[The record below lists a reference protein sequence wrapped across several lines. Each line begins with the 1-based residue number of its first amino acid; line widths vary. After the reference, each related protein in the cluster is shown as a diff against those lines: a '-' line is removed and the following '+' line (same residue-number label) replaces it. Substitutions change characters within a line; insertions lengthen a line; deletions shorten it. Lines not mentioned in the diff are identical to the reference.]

1 MHSHAHA
8 YLIGN
13 LQHPVGFEF
22 LSRSSCSQQEYLEPL
37 DESRLHKVALDSF
50 ENTTAFED

>member
-1 MHSHAHA
+1 MHRHAHA

-22 LSRSSCSQQEYLEPL
+22 LSRSSCSQQYYLEPL
-37 DESRLHKVALDSF
+37 RESQLHKVALDSF
-50 ENTTAFED
+50 ENATAFVD